1 MLKETANSL
10 PGLQTATLQY
20 EAAIFEQL
28 LGNRSLHGWL
38 EGDLQLWSLQINY
51 YTYSF
56 ILESY
61 LESVL
66 REKCAQFKEFIANLE
81 IKIQLDAALQLHPF
95 LKALKET
102 SQIALTS
109 EEVKIMSTL
118 TYDKDGTGFLTT
130 TLNEKEAEM
139 SRLATLLDH
148 FTPDLPVLSPRH
160 R

>member
-1 MLKETANSL
+1 MLKETVHSL

-28 LGNRSLHGWL
+28 LGNRSLHSWL
-38 EGDLQLWSLQINY
+38 EGDLELWSLQINY

-66 REKCAQFKEFIANLE
+66 REKCAQFKQFVASLE
-81 IKIQLDAALQLHPF
+81 IKLQLDAALQLHPF

-102 SQIALTS
+102 SHTLTS
-109 EEVKIMSTL
+109 EEVKVLSSL
-118 TYDKDGTGFLTT
+118 SYDPDGTGFLNT
-130 TLNEKEAEM
+130 TLNDREVEM
-139 SRLATLLDH
+139 RGLADVLDH
-148 FTPDLPVLSPRH
+148 FTADLPELSTCH